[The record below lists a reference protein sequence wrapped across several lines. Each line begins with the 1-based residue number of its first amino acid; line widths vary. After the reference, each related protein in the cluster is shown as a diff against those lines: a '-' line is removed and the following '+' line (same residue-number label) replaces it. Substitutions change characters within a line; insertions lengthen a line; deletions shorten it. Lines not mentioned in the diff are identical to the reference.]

1 MQEISVSCQ
10 ELLNVILHQF
20 AIFLKRQN
28 LSLMTPVTIK
38 SKQKNLFKKSKG
50 QKVSSEPIDWRNK
63 HQSIIKS
70 LRSPEF
76 MVYQVFSLPFIVGSI
91 VNEAIKTISN
101 IFKKKFLQRKDKRI
115 LNNKSKHFF
124 AHKNFIRGDFFLF
137 FFCFFLRFLLFK
149 FSS

>member
-1 MQEISVSCQ
+1 M
-10 ELLNVILHQF
+10 NVILHQF

-38 SKQKNLFKKSKG
+38 SKQKNLFKKG
-50 QKVSSEPIDWRNK
+50 QKLSSEPIDWRNK

-124 AHKNFIRGDFFLF
+124 AHKNFIRGDFFCF
-137 FFCFFLRFLLFK
+137 FFS
-149 FSS
+149 FSFI